1 MVSWCGN
8 GAVVNRKMPKTL
20 ENKGDIKKYDTMN
33 YYFSDSKRFADLFNA
48 VFFQGESV
56 VDPDV
61 LSEGAEVYHQPGAE
75 KPKTGRHGE
84 RIERIHDVR
93 KKLKTGGVLCVLA
106 LENQELVDYAVP
118 FRCMQYDTM

>member
-1 MVSWCGN
+1 MGKISN
-8 GAVVNRKMPKTL
+8 
-20 ENKGDIKKYDTMN
+20 TMN

-56 VDPDV
+56 VDPEV
-61 LSEGAEVYHQPGAE
+61 LSEGAEVYHQPEAE
-75 KPKTGRHGE
+75 KPKNDRHGA

-106 LENQELVDYAVP
+106 LEN
-118 FRCMQYDTM
+118 